1 MREYIF
7 WIVLGYLSGS
17 LLFALWLPRW
27 ICHVDIRQVSE
38 DKNPGTFN
46 VFQHCGAWMGS
57 MVLACLLYTSP
68 SPRDA

>member
-46 VFQHCGAWMGS
+46 VFQHCGA
-57 MVLACLLYTSP
+57 
-68 SPRDA
+68 